1 MDLQL
6 KDKKALVTGSTA
18 GIGYGIAR
26 QLLKEGAHVIING
39 RTQERIDSAISQ
51 LENTVP
57 QCHVSGCVAD
67 FSDKEQ
73 VNQLITAHDSVDILI
88 NNVGIFSPKAF
99 ETITD
104 EEWLHIFEV
113 NVLSGVRLSRHY
125 LPKMINQD
133 WGRIIFISSESGV
146 QIPLEMIHYGTTKT
160 AQLGV
165 ARGLAQQTSGT
176 NVTVNSVIPGSTRS
190 EGAEKFI
197 SDLAK
202 EKGKSIDEI
211 EREFFE
217 TVRPSCLIKRFATIE
232 EVATFVTYL
241 VSPLAAAN
249 NGAALRVDGGTI
261 PTIL

>member
-6 KDKKALVTGSTA
+6 KDKKALVTGSTS

-26 QLLKEGAHVIING
+26 ELLKEGASVIING
-39 RTQERIDSAISQ
+39 RTEERINNAIMQ
-51 LENTVP
+51 LQKSIPN
-57 QCHVSGCVAD
+57 CIVSGCVAD
-67 FSDKEQ
+67 FSNKKQID
-73 VNQLITAHDSVDILI
+73 QLIASYNSVDILI
-88 NNVGIFSPKAF
+88 NNVGIFAPKSF
-99 ETITD
+99 VEITD
-104 EEWLHIFEV
+104 EEWFHFFEV

-125 LPKMINQD
+125 FPKMLKQD

-146 QIPLEMIHYGTTKT
+146 QIPSEMIHYGTTKT

-165 ARGLAQQTSGT
+165 ARGLAQQTAGT

-197 SDLAK
+197 NDLAK
-202 EKGKSIDEI
+202 EKDKTVDEI
-211 EREFFE
+211 EREFFDI
-217 TVRPSCLIKRFATIE
+217 VRPTCLLKRFATIE

>member
-88 NNVGIFSPKAF
+88 NNVGTFSPKAF
-99 ETITD
+99 ETIT
-104 EEWLHIFEV
+104 
-113 NVLSGVRLSRHY
+113 Y
-125 LPKMINQD
+125 KMA
-133 WGRIIFISSESGV
+133 V
-146 QIPLEMIHYGTTKT
+146 
-160 AQLGV
+160 
-165 ARGLAQQTSGT
+165 
-176 NVTVNSVIPGSTRS
+176 
-190 EGAEKFI
+190 
-197 SDLAK
+197 
-202 EKGKSIDEI
+202 
-211 EREFFE
+211 
-217 TVRPSCLIKRFATIE
+217 
-232 EVATFVTYL
+232 
-241 VSPLAAAN
+241 
-249 NGAALRVDGGTI
+249 
-261 PTIL
+261 

>member
-88 NNVGIFSPKAF
+88 NNVGIFSPKVF

-146 QIPLEMIHYGTTKT
+146 QIPSEMIHYGTTKT

-197 SDLAK
+197 SNLAS
-202 EKGKSIDEI
+202 EKSKSIYEI
-211 EREFFE
+211 
-217 TVRPSCLIKRFATIE
+217 
-232 EVATFVTYL
+232 
-241 VSPLAAAN
+241 
-249 NGAALRVDGGTI
+249 
-261 PTIL
+261 

>member
-6 KDKKALVTGSTA
+6 KDKTALITGSTA

-39 RTQERIDSAISQ
+39 RTEKRINSAINQ
-51 LENTVP
+51 LQNSIP
-57 QCHVSGCVAD
+57 KCNVSGCVAD
-67 FSDKEQ
+67 FSNKQQID
-73 VNQLITAHDSVDILI
+73 QLISAHDSVDILI
-88 NNVGIFSPKAF
+88 NNVGIFAPKPF
-99 ETITD
+99 EEITD
-104 EEWLHIFEV
+104 DEWFHFFEV

-125 LPKMINQD
+125 LPKMINKD

-146 QIPLEMIHYGTTKT
+146 QIPSEMIHYGTTKT

-176 NVTVNSVIPGSTRS
+176 NVTVNSVLPGSTMS
-190 EGAEKFI
+190 EGAENFI
-197 SDLAK
+197 TDLAK
-202 EKGKSIDEI
+202 EKGKTTEEI
-211 EREFFE
+211 EREFFD
-217 TVRPSCLIKRFATIE
+217 TMRPTSLIKRFATIE

>member
-73 VNQLITAHDSVDILI
+73 VNQLITAHDFVDILI
-88 NNVGIFSPKAF
+88 NNVGTFSPKAF

-146 QIPLEMIHYGTTKT
+146 QIPSEMIHYGTTKT

>member
-39 RTQERIDSAISQ
+39 RTEERINSAISQ

-67 FSDKEQ
+67 FSNKQQ

-88 NNVGIFSPKAF
+88 NNVGTFSPKAF
-99 ETITD
+99 EEITD

-125 LPKMINQD
+125 LPKMIDQD

-197 SDLAK
+197 SNLAR

>member
-125 LPKMINQD
+125 LPKMIDQD

-146 QIPLEMIHYGTTKT
+146 QIPSEMIHYGTTKT

>member
-73 VNQLITAHDSVDILI
+73 VNQLITAYDLVDILI
-88 NNVGIFSPKAF
+88 NNVGTFSPKAF

-125 LPKMINQD
+125 LPKMIDQD

-146 QIPLEMIHYGTTKT
+146 QIPSEMIHYGTTKT

>member
-1 MDLQL
+1 
-6 KDKKALVTGSTA
+6 
-18 GIGYGIAR
+18 
-26 QLLKEGAHVIING
+26 
-39 RTQERIDSAISQ
+39 
-51 LENTVP
+51 
-57 QCHVSGCVAD
+57 
-67 FSDKEQ
+67 
-73 VNQLITAHDSVDILI
+73 
-88 NNVGIFSPKAF
+88 
-99 ETITD
+99 
-104 EEWLHIFEV
+104 
-113 NVLSGVRLSRHY
+113 
-125 LPKMINQD
+125 MINQD

-146 QIPLEMIHYGTTKT
+146 QIPSEMIHYGTTKT

-232 EVATFVTYL
+232 EL
-241 VSPLAAAN
+241 SL
-249 NGAALRVDGGTI
+249 I
-261 PTIL
+261 HI

>member
-73 VNQLITAHDSVDILI
+73 VNQLITGHDSVDILI
-88 NNVGIFSPKAF
+88 NNVGTFSPKAF

-146 QIPLEMIHYGTTKT
+146 QIPSEMIHYGTTKT

>member
-146 QIPLEMIHYGTTKT
+146 QIPSEMIHYGTTKT

>member
-6 KDKKALVTGSTA
+6 KDKKALVTGSTS

-26 QLLKEGAHVIING
+26 ELLKEGASVIING
-39 RTQERIDSAISQ
+39 RTEERINNAIMQ
-51 LENTVP
+51 LQKSISN
-57 QCHVSGCVAD
+57 CSVSGCVAD
-67 FSDKEQ
+67 FSNKKQID
-73 VNQLITAHDSVDILI
+73 QLIASYNSVDILI
-88 NNVGIFSPKAF
+88 NNVGIFAPKSF
-99 ETITD
+99 VEITD
-104 EEWLHIFEV
+104 EEWFHFFEV
-113 NVLSGVRLSRHY
+113 NVLSGVRLSRHF
-125 LPKMINQD
+125 LPKMLKQD

-146 QIPLEMIHYGTTKT
+146 QIPSEMIHYGTTKT

-165 ARGLAQQTSGT
+165 ARGLAQQTAGT

-197 SDLAK
+197 NDLAK
-202 EKGKSIDEI
+202 EKDKTVDEI
-211 EREFFE
+211 EREFFDI
-217 TVRPSCLIKRFATIE
+217 VRPTCLLKRFATIE

>member
-1 MDLQL
+1 MNLKL

-26 QLLKEGAHVIING
+26 QLLMEGARVIING
-39 RTQERIDSAISQ
+39 RTEERINSAIIQ
-51 LENTVP
+51 LQKSIP
-57 QCHVSGCVAD
+57 DCSVSGCVAD
-67 FSDKEQ
+67 FSNKEQ
-73 VNQLITAHDSVDILI
+73 IDQLISTHDSVDILI
-88 NNVGIFSPKAF
+88 NNVGIFFPKHFA
-99 ETITD
+99 EITD
-104 EEWLHIFEV
+104 EEWIHFFEV

-125 LPKMINQD
+125 LPKMLEQD

-146 QIPLEMIHYGTTKT
+146 QIPSEMIHYGTTKT

-165 ARGLAQQTSGT
+165 SRGLAQQTAGT
-176 NVTVNSVIPGSTRS
+176 NVTVNSVLPGSTRS

-197 SDLAK
+197 ADLAN
-202 EKGKSIDEI
+202 EKGETIDEI

-217 TVRPSCLIKRFATIE
+217 KTRPTCLLKRFATIE

-241 VSPLAAAN
+241 VSPLASAN

>member
-88 NNVGIFSPKAF
+88 NNVGTFSPKAF
-99 ETITD
+99 EKITD

-146 QIPLEMIHYGTTKT
+146 QIPSEMIHYGTTKT

-197 SDLAK
+197 SDLSK

>member
-88 NNVGIFSPKAF
+88 YNVGTFSPKAF

-146 QIPLEMIHYGTTKT
+146 QIPSEMIHYGTTKT

>member
-39 RTQERIDSAISQ
+39 RTEERINSAISQ

-57 QCHVSGCVAD
+57 QCDVSGCVAD
-67 FSDKEQ
+67 FSNKQQ

-88 NNVGIFSPKAF
+88 NNVGTFSPKAF
-99 ETITD
+99 EEITD

-125 LPKMINQD
+125 LPKMIDQD

-146 QIPLEMIHYGTTKT
+146 QIPSEMIHYGTTKT

>member
-39 RTQERIDSAISQ
+39 RTQKRIDSAISQ

-88 NNVGIFSPKAF
+88 NNVGTFSPKAF

-146 QIPLEMIHYGTTKT
+146 QIPSEMIHYGTTKT

>member
-51 LENTVP
+51 LKNTIP

-88 NNVGIFSPKAF
+88 NNVGTFSPKAF

-146 QIPLEMIHYGTTKT
+146 QIPSEMIHYGTTKT

>member
-39 RTQERIDSAISQ
+39 RTQKRIDSAISQ

-73 VNQLITAHDSVDILI
+73 VNQLIAAHDSVDILI

>member
-88 NNVGIFSPKAF
+88 NNVGIFSPKVF

-146 QIPLEMIHYGTTKT
+146 QIPSEMIHYGTTKT

>member
-18 GIGYGIAR
+18 GIGYGITR

-73 VNQLITAHDSVDILI
+73 VNQLITAYDLVDILI
-88 NNVGIFSPKAF
+88 NNVGTFSPKAF

-125 LPKMINQD
+125 LPKMIDQD

-146 QIPLEMIHYGTTKT
+146 QIPSEMIHYGTTKT

>member
-39 RTQERIDSAISQ
+39 RTQKRIDSAISQ

-125 LPKMINQD
+125 LPKMIDQD

-146 QIPLEMIHYGTTKT
+146 QIPSEMIHYGTTKT

>member
-73 VNQLITAHDSVDILI
+73 VNQLIAAHDSVDILI

-146 QIPLEMIHYGTTKT
+146 QIPSEMIHYGTTKT

>member
-18 GIGYGIAR
+18 GIGYGIAS
-26 QLLKEGAHVIING
+26 QLLKEGVHVIINV
-39 RTQERIDSAISQ
+39 RTEERIDSAIIHLQNSIPDC
-51 LENTVP
+51 NVT
-57 QCHVSGCVAD
+57 GCVAD
-67 FSDKEQ
+67 FSDKQ
-73 VNQLITAHDSVDILI
+73 QIDQLIAAHNSVDILI
-88 NNVGIFSPKAF
+88 NNVGIFAPKSF
-99 ETITD
+99 EEITD
-104 EEWLHIFEV
+104 EEWIHFFEV

-125 LPKMINQD
+125 LPKMLEEN

-146 QIPLEMIHYGTTKT
+146 QIPSDMIHNGTTKT

-176 NVTVNSVIPGSTRS
+176 NVTVNSVNPGSTRS
-190 EGAEKFI
+190 EGAERFI
-197 SDLAK
+197 ADLAK
-202 EKGKSIDEI
+202 EKGKTTDEI

-217 TVRPSCLIKRFATIE
+217 TVRPTCLIKRFATIE

>member
-1 MDLQL
+1 M
-6 KDKKALVTGSTA
+6 
-18 GIGYGIAR
+18 
-26 QLLKEGAHVIING
+26 
-39 RTQERIDSAISQ
+39 
-51 LENTVP
+51 
-57 QCHVSGCVAD
+57 
-67 FSDKEQ
+67 
-73 VNQLITAHDSVDILI
+73 I
-88 NNVGIFSPKAF
+88 NNVGIFAPKPF
-99 ETITD
+99 EEITD
-104 EEWLHIFEV
+104 DEWFHFFEV

-125 LPKMINQD
+125 LPKMINKD

-146 QIPLEMIHYGTTKT
+146 QIPSEMVHYGTTKT

-176 NVTVNSVIPGSTRS
+176 NVTVNSVIPGSTMS

-197 SDLAK
+197 TDLAK
-202 EKGKSIDEI
+202 EKGKTTEEI

-217 TVRPSCLIKRFATIE
+217 TVRPTCLIKRFATIE

>member
-39 RTQERIDSAISQ
+39 RTEERINSAISQ

-67 FSDKEQ
+67 FSNKQQ

-88 NNVGIFSPKAF
+88 NNVGTFSPKAF
-99 ETITD
+99 EEITD

-125 LPKMINQD
+125 LPKMIDQD

-146 QIPLEMIHYGTTKT
+146 QIPSEMIHYGTTKT

>member
-26 QLLKEGAHVIING
+26 QLPKEGAHVIING

-146 QIPLEMIHYGTTKT
+146 QIPSEMIHYGTTKT

>member
-57 QCHVSGCVAD
+57 QCHVSGYVAD

-88 NNVGIFSPKAF
+88 NNVGTFSPKAF

-146 QIPLEMIHYGTTKT
+146 QIPSEMIHYGTTKT

-202 EKGKSIDEI
+202 EKGESIDEI

>member
-57 QCHVSGCVAD
+57 QCDVSGCVAD
-67 FSDKEQ
+67 FSNKQQ

-88 NNVGIFSPKAF
+88 NNVGTFSPKAF

-146 QIPLEMIHYGTTKT
+146 QIPSEMIHYGTTKT

>member
-39 RTQERIDSAISQ
+39 RTQKRIDSAISQ

-146 QIPLEMIHYGTTKT
+146 QIPSEMIHYGTTKT

-197 SDLAK
+197 SNLAR